1 MRSLLIA
8 AGASSLLA
16 LSAAQAFSQDGAVT
30 RDEVGQIVRD
40 YLLENPEIL
49 IEMQTILEA
58 RQKQEQQAAQEE
70 IIAQSSTTLFDSG
83 YDGIVGNPDGDV
95 TVVEFFDYN
104 CGYCKRAL
112 ADMEALV
119 EENPNLRFVLKEF
132 PILGPDSQK
141 AHIVSMAFRK
151 LMPEKYGEFH
161 AQLLGSTGRA
171 DEASAI
177 QIAVGLGADEAAL
190 REAMKDDAI
199 LAAISETYELA
210 NKLQITGTPSYVVG
224 KELVFGAQGKDA
236 LSEKI
241 KTATQ

>member
-1 MRSLLIA
+1 MRKLLIA

-16 LSAAQAFSQDGAVT
+16 LSAAQAFSADNAVT
-30 RDEVGQIVRD
+30 RDDVGQIVRE
-40 YLLENPEIL
+40 YLLDNPEIL
-49 IEMQTILEA
+49 IEMQTILED
-58 RQKQEQQAAQEE
+58 RQKQEQRIAQEQ
-70 IIAQSSTTLFDSG
+70 IIAQSSQTLFNSA

-112 ADMEALV
+112 SDMEALI
-119 EENPNLRFVLKEF
+119 EENPNLRFVMKEF

-141 AHIVSMAFRK
+141 AHVVSMAFRK
-151 LMPEKYGEFH
+151 LMPEKYAEFH
-161 AQLLGSTGRA
+161 TQLLGGTGRA
-171 DEASAI
+171 DEDSAI
-177 QIAVGLGADEAAL
+177 QVALGLGADETAL
-190 REAMKDDAI
+190 REAMRDDAI
-199 LAAISETYELA
+199 VAAINETYELA

-224 KELVFGAQGKDA
+224 KELVFGALGKDT